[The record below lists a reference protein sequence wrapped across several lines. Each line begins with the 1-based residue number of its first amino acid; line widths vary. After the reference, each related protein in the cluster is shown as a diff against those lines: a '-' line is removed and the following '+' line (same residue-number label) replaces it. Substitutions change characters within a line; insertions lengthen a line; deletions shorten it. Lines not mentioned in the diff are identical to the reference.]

1 MNQRQIEAFRAV
13 IMGGTTVRAAEI
25 LGISQPAISKALQEM
40 ERSIGFKLFE
50 RVAGRLVPTPEGQL
64 LYRDV
69 EQSFVG
75 LAEIRSAAA
84 RIRDFGVGELRIGCL
99 SAFSTNIL
107 PAALHQFRQRH
118 PEVAVTFQVQ
128 PSSRLRDAVAAG
140 ECDLAIT
147 SDEVDITGTLA
158 EPFIETVAEIAL
170 WPGHPLADRKVVHV
184 SDLDRVDFVA
194 LAPEDTTRQ
203 EADSHF
209 RAAGVAPKVVIK
221 TPFSTTVCA
230 LVLAGLGC
238 GIVDPVTATGFRER
252 GLILRPFL
260 PQMRF
265 RTLLLFPP
273 QRQISGIVR
282 SFLHVLRHEGL
293 AELQAAVRPSNAA
306 P

>member
-1 MNQRQIEAFRAV
+1 LNQRQIEAFRSI
-13 IMGGTTVRAAEI
+13 IMGGTTIRAAEI
-25 LGISQPAISKALQEM
+25 LGISQPAVSKAIQEL

-50 RVAGRLVPTPEGQL
+50 RVSGRLLPTPEGQL

-69 EQSFVG
+69 ERSFVG

-107 PAALHQFRQRH
+107 PAALFQFRQRH
-118 PEVAVTFQVQ
+118 PDVAITFQVQ
-128 PSSRLRDAVAAG
+128 SSPRLRDTVAAG
-140 ECDLAIT
+140 EFDLAIT
-147 SDEVDITGTLA
+147 SDEVDTTGTIA
-158 EPFIETVAEIAL
+158 EPFIDTVAEIAFY
-170 WPGHPLADRKVVHV
+170 PGHPLADLDVVHIR
-184 SDLDRVDFVA
+184 DLDRAAFVA

-209 RAAGVAPKVVIK
+209 RAAGAAPQVVVE
-221 TPFSTTVCA
+221 TPFSSTVCA

-252 GLILRPFL
+252 GLILRQL
-260 PQMRF
+260 EPQIRF

-273 QRQISGIVR
+273 QRQMSTNVR
-282 SFLHVLRHEGL
+282 TFLEVLRHEG
-293 AELQAAVRPSNAA
+293 NAA
-306 P
+306 TRAR